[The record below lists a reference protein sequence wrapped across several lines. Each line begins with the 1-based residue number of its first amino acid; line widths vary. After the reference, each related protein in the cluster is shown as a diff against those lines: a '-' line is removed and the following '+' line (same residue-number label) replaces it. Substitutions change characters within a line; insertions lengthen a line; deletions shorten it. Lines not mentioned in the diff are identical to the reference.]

1 MSAPPTA
8 ATAHAAFR
16 ARKYFGEIDGLRAFA
31 IAAVAWNHSGHGPDN
46 FGHGLGVVL
55 FFVLSGFL
63 ITTLLLREESKTG
76 TISLTGFYAR
86 RSLRIFPLYFSV
98 LALYVVL
105 VLVVEKGSPEGRQFF
120 SNLPYYLT
128 FTANYFVTWEEGKRT
143 IFYFAWSLSAQEQFY
158 TIWPVVVRYLRP
170 WWAPVA
176 VMVGTLVAT
185 EAVGRAAGYGL
196 LDPENLLVRIVTG
209 FPVAIGLGFLSAYL
223 LHREAAF
230 RLAWPLLR
238 WRWAAPVGLAALVA
252 EAFFP
257 ETPRLVSAAGAVLL
271 VVAFAVRPDNPLAV
285 VVDRRP
291 LRYVGTISLG
301 IYLLHLLALN
311 VVQRLRPG
319 APRWQVFVLGFPL
332 AVAAAAVSFKYFES
346 PFIQLKGR
354 FGGARPAPAAAAVAP
369 GRPP

>member
-185 EAVGRAAGYGL
+185 EAVGRHGERVSLVLKADIRPGRTGEMQGK
-196 LDPENLLVRIVTG
+196 LDRL
-209 FPVAIGLGFLSAYL
+209 
-223 LHREAAF
+223 EAA
-230 RLAWPLLR
+230 LAHQ
-238 WRWAAPVGLAALVA
+238 AP
-252 EAFFP
+252 
-257 ETPRLVSAAGAVLL
+257 TP
-271 VVAFAVRPDNPLAV
+271 
-285 VVDRRP
+285 
-291 LRYVGTISLG
+291 
-301 IYLLHLLALN
+301 
-311 VVQRLRPG
+311 
-319 APRWQVFVLGFPL
+319 QV
-332 AVAAAAVSFKYFES
+332 
-346 PFIQLKGR
+346 
-354 FGGARPAPAAAAVAP
+354 PAADP
-369 GRPP
+369 GPGG